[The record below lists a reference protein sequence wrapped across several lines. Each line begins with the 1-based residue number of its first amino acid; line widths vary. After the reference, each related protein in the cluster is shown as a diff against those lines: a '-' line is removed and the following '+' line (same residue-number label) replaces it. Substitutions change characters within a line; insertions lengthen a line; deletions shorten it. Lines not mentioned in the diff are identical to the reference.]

1 MYYIQNIKKNNT
13 ISDIIFQYKI
23 EQYLKTLQS
32 SCYSQKKI
40 YIISILD
47 IVIMSISNL
56 FSKEKVNV
64 GRQVEL
70 DIAKALSIIFYGFPS
85 HYVDG
90 DGL

>member
-1 MYYIQNIKKNNT
+1 
-13 ISDIIFQYKI
+13 
-23 EQYLKTLQS
+23 
-32 SCYSQKKI
+32 
-40 YIISILD
+40 
-47 IVIMSISNL
+47 MSISNL